1 MASSEHVTPDKSTL
15 ARLTDALGVC
25 PTDFEPV
32 TGGYT
37 AAARWRAR
45 LGRDRVFIK
54 LATTD
59 VTTDMM
65 HRELRAYQALQLP
78 IMPTFIAG
86 SASAEAPFLVIEDLA
101 HATWP
106 PPWSRLQIE
115 DVLDALEALHATP
128 APVGLPTYE
137 AVNGVPLNGWD
148 HVAQTPAPF
157 LSLGVMSERELARA
171 LPQLRQLASGC
182 SFEGSNV
189 CHWDLRSDNMC
200 LTDRGVVL
208 VDWAEACASCPGSD
222 LGAWLPSL
230 AYEGGPLPES
240 ILPNAP
246 EVAAWMAGYF
256 ASQAGLPVIPDAPY
270 VRDIQK
276 AQLSTALPWAL
287 RAAGLVR

>member
-1 MASSEHVTPDKSTL
+1 MAGSKHVAPDKAAL
-15 ARLTDALGVC
+15 ERLTDALGVC

-65 HRELRAYQALQLP
+65 HRELRAYQALRLP

-86 SASAEAPFLVIEDLA
+86 SPSSEAPFLVIEDLA

-106 PPWSRLQIE
+106 PPWSRHQIE
-115 DVLDALEALHATP
+115 GVLVALEALHATP
-128 APVGLPTYE
+128 APADLPAYH
-137 AVNGVPLNGWD
+137 AVNGTPPNGWD
-148 HVAQTPAPF
+148 TVAEAPEPF
-157 LSLGVMSERELARA
+157 LSLGVMSKQELARA

-182 SFEGSNV
+182 SFEGPNV

-208 VDWAEACASCPGSD
+208 IDWSEACASNPSSD

-230 AYEGGPLPES
+230 AQEGGPLPES

-246 EVAAWMAGYF
+246 EIAAWMAGYF

-287 RAAGLVR
+287 RAAGVLS